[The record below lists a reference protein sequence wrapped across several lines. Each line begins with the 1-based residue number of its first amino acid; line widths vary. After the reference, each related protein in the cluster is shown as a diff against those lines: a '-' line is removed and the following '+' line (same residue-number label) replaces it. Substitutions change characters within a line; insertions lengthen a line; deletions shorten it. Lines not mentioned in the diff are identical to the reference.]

1 VLAYRQW
8 LFHLRDMY
16 RNSAA
21 EEFSMTI
28 DLINQPIPISTAER
42 GLPGVETT
50 GRFARLLGLA

>member
-1 VLAYRQW
+1 
-8 LFHLRDMY
+8 MY

-50 GRFARLLGLA
+50 GRFGRLLGSA